1 MAVFL
6 LPKISEVRNEDAVD
20 ALCSC
25 LDYKSAQ
32 SVLAATL
39 EKDSRQAGEFLL
51 PKIAVKFDEAAKAQ
65 NTYVE
70 KSELKKTKKLFD
82 KVVDKFQQK
91 NWSVPQE
98 ILDQKSASSF
108 CVVS

>member
-1 MAVFL
+1 MAEFL
-6 LPKISEVRNEDAVD
+6 LPKISEVRNEEAVD
-20 ALCSC
+20 VLFSC
-25 LDYKSAQ
+25 LDCNSAK

-51 PKIAVKFDEAAKAQ
+51 PKIAAKFDEAAKAQ

-70 KSELKKTKKLFD
+70 KAELKKTKKLFD
-82 KVVDKFQQK
+82 EVVDKFQEK

-98 ILDQKSASSF
+98 ILDRKSTSAF
-108 CVVS
+108 CRVS